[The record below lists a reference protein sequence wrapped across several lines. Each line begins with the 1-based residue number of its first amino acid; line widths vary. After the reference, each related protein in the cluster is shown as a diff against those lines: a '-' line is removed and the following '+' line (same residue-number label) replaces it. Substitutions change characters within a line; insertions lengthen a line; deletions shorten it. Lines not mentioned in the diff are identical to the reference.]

1 MTSETTNTMKPF
13 NLEKALAG
21 EPVVTRDGRKIID
34 LYHFK
39 DVKTKFSLVVLI
51 ENNSSVDHYTTKGT
65 WTEDFEN
72 QELDLFMAEPETW
85 INVYYSK
92 VQDKIWNS
100 VKYNSEEEAKENIV
114 TTMSSYLTTV
124 QIS

>member
-1 MTSETTNTMKPF
+1 MKPF
-13 NLEKALAG
+13 NLDKALAG
-21 EPVVTRDGRKIID
+21 EPVVTRDGRKVLD

-39 DVKTKFSLVVLI
+39 DVKTKFSLVVFI
-51 ENNSSVDHYTTKGT
+51 SGNSSVDHYTIHGT

-72 QELDLFMAEPETW
+72 QELDLFMFEPETW

-100 VKYNSEEEAKENIV
+100 VKYNSEKEAKENIV
-114 TTMSSYLTTV
+114 TTISSYLTTA
-124 QIS
+124 QIL

>member
-1 MTSETTNTMKPF
+1 MKPF
-13 NLEKALAG
+13 NLEEAISGKPLI
-21 EPVVTRDGRKIID
+21 TRNGRKVLKFHYFD
-34 LYHFK
+34 LEGMDECIVAVIEGFKSIYVFHKNGRYFK
-39 DVKTKFSLVVLI
+39 D
-51 ENNSSVDHYTTKGT
+51 E
-65 WTEDFEN
+65 EDIN
-72 QELDLFMAEPETW
+72 DLCMAEPETW

-92 VQDKIWNS
+92 TQDKIYNS